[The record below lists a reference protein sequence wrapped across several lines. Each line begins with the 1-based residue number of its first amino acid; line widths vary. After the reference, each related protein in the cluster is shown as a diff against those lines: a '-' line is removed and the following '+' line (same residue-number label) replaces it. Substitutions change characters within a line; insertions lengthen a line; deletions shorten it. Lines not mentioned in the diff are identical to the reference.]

1 MDMHYNNL
9 MGKLVKLSTHNAVEL
24 TSQEAT
30 LYGVEYAD
38 KLPIEESG
46 EENDHE

>member
-9 MGKLVKLSTHNAVEL
+9 IDKLVKLSTHNSVEL
-24 TSQEAT
+24 TSQEAI

-38 KLPIEESG
+38 KLPIEDSR
-46 EENDHE
+46 EENNHE